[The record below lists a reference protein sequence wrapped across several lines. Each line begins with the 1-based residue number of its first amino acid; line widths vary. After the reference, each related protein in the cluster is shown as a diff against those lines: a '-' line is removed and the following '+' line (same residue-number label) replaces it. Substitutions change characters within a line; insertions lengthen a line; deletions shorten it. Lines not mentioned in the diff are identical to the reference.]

1 MDIQREAD
9 RHRLH
14 RTLVLVSA
22 ALAAVA
28 AVGAAFFGW
37 SWWST
42 ANDASLQFARDR
54 DDVLRYGQQDIVNF
68 NTLDYH
74 NVDAGLNRWLDSST
88 GQLHDDIVQGRD
100 DSKQRIQDAKTA
112 TTAKVVDAAV
122 TQLDD
127 RAGTATL
134 IALVDTVVT
143 PEGGQAVTKRN
154 EFQAAMTRTPAG
166 WKISALGPV
175 PVGSSGS

>member
-1 MDIQREAD
+1 MDTQRETD
-9 RHRLH
+9 RHRL
-14 RTLVLVSA
+14 RRNLVLVSA
-22 ALAAVA
+22 TLAAAA
-28 AVGAAFFGW
+28 AVCAAIFGW
-37 SWWST
+37 SWWS
-42 ANDASLQFARDR
+42 AAHDESLQFARDR
-54 DDVLRYGQQDIVNF
+54 DDVLRIGQQDIVNF
-68 NTLDYH
+68 NTLNYK
-74 NVDAGLNRWLDSST
+74 NVDAGLNQWLDSST
-88 GQLHDDIVQGRD
+88 GQLHDEIAQGKD
-100 DSKQRIQDAKTA
+100 DSKKRIQDAKTT

-154 EFQAAMTRTPAG
+154 EFQAAMTRTPSG

-175 PVGSSGS
+175 PVGSAGS